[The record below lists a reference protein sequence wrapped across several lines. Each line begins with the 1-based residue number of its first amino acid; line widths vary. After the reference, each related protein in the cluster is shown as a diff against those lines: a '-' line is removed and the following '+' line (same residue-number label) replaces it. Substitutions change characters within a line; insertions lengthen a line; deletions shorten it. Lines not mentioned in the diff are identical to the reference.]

1 MSNNR
6 NSGLLALLAFLKA
19 MDAIVQEKKTS
30 LLWVTLV
37 HYSIITL
44 VAHKSMVTLN
54 EEIQN
59 VSIVA

>member
-1 MSNNR
+1 
-6 NSGLLALLAFLKA
+6 

-54 EEIQN
+54 EDIQN